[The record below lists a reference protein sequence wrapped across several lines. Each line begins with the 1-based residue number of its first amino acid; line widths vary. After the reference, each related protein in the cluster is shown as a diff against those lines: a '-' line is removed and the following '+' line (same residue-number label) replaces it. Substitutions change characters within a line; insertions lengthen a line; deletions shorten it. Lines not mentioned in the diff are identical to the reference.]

1 MTKHP
6 IPIVDLNIEIEI
18 VSQRFISSFFIATGA
33 VIIALI
39 AVITFAYE
47 EPITSKAPV
56 EMNSS
61 SQN

>member
-18 VSQRFISSFFIATGA
+18 VSQRFISSLFIATGA

-47 EPITSKAPV
+47 DPKISNAPV
-56 EMNSS
+56 EISSS